1 MKRLLLLSFLFCA
14 VQVFPQFTID
24 FETTGHDYKFNV
36 FSTGGDSTDFAVV
49 DNPSMTGINTSP
61 KVGRLVIH
69 PTGDPWA
76 GIWTNSIT
84 PFTITSSN
92 AIVKMWVYKDVIS
105 DVNLK
110 LEPPNID
117 HNVPNTVINQW
128 EELTFDYT
136 SHIGTTVNVIT
147 IIPDFQLP
155 SRTSG
160 STNHFDNIDFG
171 QGYVP
176 VELVSF
182 AGSAVGSEVHLNW
195 QTATET
201 NNYGFEIQRG
211 NDNFKFET
219 IGFVN
224 GAGTVTDV
232 QTYSFVDKNIS
243 GQKFYRLK
251 QVDFDGSFDYSN
263 VVEVNVVPSVYSL
276 SQNYPNPFNPST
288 TIAFSLPQEVHVAI
302 KVYNVLGTEVAT
314 LVNDVYAAGTHEVEF
329 NASELGSGIYYY
341 TINSGNFKSTKKLV
355 LLK

>member
-1 MKRLLLLSFLFCA
+1 MRRLLLLSLIFFSTSIFA
-14 VQVFPQFTID
+14 QFTID
-24 FETTGHDYKFNV
+24 FETTGQDYQFNV

-49 DNPSMTGINTSP
+49 DNPSMSGVNTSP
-61 KVGRLVIH
+61 KVGRLIIH
-69 PTGDPWA
+69 PTGDPWG

-92 AIVKMWVYKDVIS
+92 AIIKMWVYKDVIS

-110 LEPPNID
+110 LEPPNVD

-136 SHIGTTVNVIT
+136 AYIGTTVNVLT
-147 IIPDFQLP
+147 LIPDFQLP

-160 STNHFDNIDFG
+160 SLNHFDNIDFG

-176 VELVSF
+176 VELISF
-182 AGSAVGSEVHLNW
+182 AGTAIGSEVHLSW

-201 NNYGFEIQRG
+201 NNQGFEIQRG
-211 NDNFKFET
+211 KDNFKFET
-219 IGFVN
+219 IGFVE

-232 QTYSFVDKNIS
+232 QIYSYVDKNIS
-243 GQKFYRLK
+243 GQQFYRLK

-263 VVEVNVVPSVYSL
+263 VIEVTTIPLEYSI

-288 TIAFSLPQEVHVAI
+288 TVSFAIPIDGQVSI
-302 KVYNVLGTEVAT
+302 KVYDILGNEAAT
-314 LVNDVYAAGTHEVEF
+314 ITNDIYSAGKHDVNF
-329 NASELGSGIYYY
+329 NASNLSSG
-341 TINSGNFKSTKKLV
+341 V
-355 LLK
+355 